1 MICAPRLSGQD
12 GQDVQRRAAKVL
24 CHEQEG
30 SITGNEININTL
42 TLFYM

>member
-24 CHEQEG
+24 CRAHEG
-30 SITGNEININTL
+30 FITGNGTNIYTL
-42 TLFYM
+42 TLF

>member
-12 GQDVQRRAAKVL
+12 GQDVQRRVAKVL

-30 SITGNEININTL
+30 SITGNGTNIYTL
-42 TLFYM
+42 TLF

>member
-12 GQDVQRRAAKVL
+12 GQDVQRRAAKVS

-30 SITGNEININTL
+30 FITGNGANIYTL
-42 TLFYM
+42 TFF